1 MYVRTLHIRNFRNY
15 TELDLSFTPGPT
27 VFIGENAAGK
37 SNLLET
43 IYYLHSG
50 KSLRAVS
57 ENEVIQ
63 WEAIQAHI
71 TSEIVDSG
79 TTNRIGIALSR
90 EQEKIVHLNRKP
102 LAELGRLRRIVPV
115 LYLSN
120 RDGELLSGEPFF
132 RRRFLNQV
140 LLMSDGEYGYYL
152 QKLKRILLSRNE
164 LLRQIRD
171 EDKKTDVL
179 SVWNESLAEVSR
191 SLTAKRRAFIL
202 NLQPILQ
209 TLSSS
214 IAAHQEIE
222 LLLEYRTN
230 CPEDHLWEEAFRS
243 LQEEEIRQGKTL
255 IGPQR
260 DEVDVFFLK
269 QQQKKLVRI
278 YGSQGQLTLIAYL
291 LKLSQA
297 EFIRST
303 REQWP
308 IVEGDDIFSEIDL
321 VTQKKLV
328 SHLQRFEQVFIA
340 TTDSQVREVMPTA
353 AIYRVKDNTCV
364 IDQ

>member
-1 MYVRTLHIRNFRNY
+1 MYVRTLHLQNFRNY
-15 TELDLSFTPGPT
+15 IEIDLSFAAGQT
-27 VFIGENAAGK
+27 VFVGENATGK
-37 SNLLET
+37 SNLLEA
-43 IYYLHSG
+43 IYYLHAG

-63 WEAIQAHI
+63 WEATQSHI
-71 TSEIVDSG
+71 TSEINSDSIHH
-79 TTNRIGIALSR
+79 IGIALSR
-90 EQEKIVHLNRKP
+90 EQEKRIQLNRKP
-102 LAELGRLRRIVPV
+102 LAELSRLRRIVPV

-132 RRRFLNQV
+132 RRRFLNKV
-140 LLMSDGEYGYYL
+140 LLISDGKYGYYL

-171 EDKKTDVL
+171 EGKNVEAL
-179 SVWNESLAEVSR
+179 AVWNESLADVSQYIT
-191 SLTAKRRAFIL
+191 LKRKELII
-202 NLQPILQ
+202 NIQPFVREI
-209 TLSSS
+209 SSS
-214 IAAHQEIE
+214 IAAHQELE

-230 CPEDHLWEEAFRS
+230 CPEGKWEEAWHS
-243 LQEEEIRQGKTL
+243 IQDEEIRQGKTL

-260 DEVDVFFLK
+260 DEVDVFFVK
-269 QQQKKLVRI
+269 QQQKKLART

-303 REQWP
+303 MGQWP

-321 VTQKKLV
+321 ATQEKITH
-328 SHLQRFEQVFIA
+328 HLRRFEQVFLA
-340 TTDSQVREVMPTA
+340 TTDPLIRQLMPEA
-353 AIYRVKDNTCV
+353 AIYNVKNNTCV
-364 IDQ
+364 LSS